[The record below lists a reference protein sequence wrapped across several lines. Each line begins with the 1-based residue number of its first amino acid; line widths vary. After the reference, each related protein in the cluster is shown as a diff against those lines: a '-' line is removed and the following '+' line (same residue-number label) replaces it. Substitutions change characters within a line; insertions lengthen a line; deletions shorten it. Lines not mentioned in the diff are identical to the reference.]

1 MKECASLLEFPPLQG
16 EIRWGWAAPFSGVA
30 PLAGHVAPLEIP
42 GLFTKVE
49 HATETTLPWNVVLYN
64 DDVHT
69 INEVILQVQ
78 KATGISLE
86 AAFEITMTVHTKGR
100 AICYAGA
107 HTECEKVASVLKEI
121 GLTVE
126 IVLAEG

>member
-1 MKECASLLEFPPLQG
+1 MGKNTSGADGQ
-16 EIRWGWAAPFSGVA
+16 EIDM
-30 PLAGHVAPLEIP
+30 ET
-42 GLFTKVE
+42 LFATEVG

-78 KATGISLE
+78 KATGVSLE
-86 AAFEITMTVHTKGR
+86 AAFEITMTVHTQGH
-100 AICYAGA
+100 ATCYTGT
-107 HTECEKVASVLKEI
+107 HVECEKVAAVLKEI

-126 IVLAEG
+126 IVHAEG

>member
-1 MKECASLLEFPPLQG
+1 MGTTLETPDLLIEQG
-16 EIRWGWAAPFSGVA
+16 
-30 PLAGHVAPLEIP
+30 
-42 GLFTKVE
+42 
-49 HATETTLPWNVVLYN
+49 HATETTLPWNVVIYN
-64 DDVHT
+64 DAVHT

-78 KATGISLE
+78 KATGVSLE

-100 AICYAGA
+100 AICYAGT

-126 IVLAEG
+126 IIRE